1 MSKKFFQSSIVLF
14 VLGAVLQFG
23 SPVVVAV
30 PVDIDILNLPP
41 GPYHDSCRSCWQVLK
56 DDDPHQ
62 VTPYLR
68 CFCRDMEKGHETEME
83 ATLPLPCRGEIDNIL
98 GKLVCK

>member
-14 VLGAVLQFG
+14 VLGTV
-23 SPVVVAV
+23 SPLNGKI
-30 PVDIDILNLPP
+30 VDFDFNIPP
-41 GPYHDSCRSCWQVLK
+41 GPYHDSCRSCWHVLK

-68 CFCRDMEKGHETEME
+68 CFCGDMEKGHETEME
-83 ATLPLPCRGEIDNIL
+83 TTLPLPCRGEIDNIL